1 MKTLRECI
9 AEAADKRVALG
20 HFNVSTIEG
29 IWAIARAARELELP
43 VIIGVSE
50 GERDFIGVRQAAALI
65 RSVREELAHPI
76 FLNADHT
83 YSFDR
88 VKETIDVGPSADEAG
103 FDAVI
108 FDGSKLPLAEN
119 IAETKRS
126 VDYARSANR
135 EIMIEGELGYIGT
148 SSKLLDVVPEGVRLG
163 ADDLVNPDDTR
174 RFVSETGVDLFAPAV
189 GNIHGMLKG
198 RPDPAL
204 DIDRIKLLRE
214 AAGVPLV
221 LHGASGNT
229 DDDLRRAIAAGVVII
244 HINTELRVAY
254 RDGLRQTLQENPEEV
269 APYKILK
276 SAALAM
282 QKVVETKLRL
292 FNNLI

>member
-1 MKTLRECI
+1 MKTLHEYVVE
-9 AEAADKRVALG
+9 AEKNRVAIG
-20 HFNVSTIEG
+20 HFNTSTIEG
-29 IWAIARAARELELP
+29 VWSIARAARELDLP

-50 GERDFIGVRQAAALI
+50 GERDFLGVRQVAALV
-65 RSVREELAHPI
+65 RSVREELTQPI

-88 VKETIDVGPSADEAG
+88 VKEAVDAG

-108 FDGSKLPLAEN
+108 FDGSKLSLEEN
-119 IAETKRS
+119 IAETKKS
-126 VDYARSANR
+126 VDYAQSVNR
-135 EIMIEGELGYIGT
+135 EIVVEGELGFIGV
-148 SSKLLDVVPEGVRLG
+148 SSKLLDAVPVGVGLHQ
-163 ADDLVNPDDTR
+163 DDLVKPQTAAD
-174 RFVSETGVDLFAPAV
+174 FVRATAVDLLAPAV

-204 DIDRIKLLRE
+204 DIDRIKFIRQ

-229 DDDLRRAIAAGVVII
+229 DGDIRRAIAAGVAII

-254 RDGLRQTLQENPEEV
+254 RDAIRQTLQENSEEV

-276 SAALAM
+276 PAALAM
-282 QKVVETKLRL
+282 QKVVEKKLSL
-292 FNNLI
+292 FNNL